1 MNSVKA
7 CISASIAVLG
17 LALASPAQAQSVAE
31 EFIFYP
37 SEPDVYFFF
46 EETDRKEVTDYKKDQ
61 IVRVCV
67 DKSDLATPLAIY
79 HDGEQSQVAPGDC
92 IRVEGKEI
100 ALEPA
105 KPLERRTVLRAEVS
119 TLQAS

>member
-1 MNSVKA
+1 MKSVKA

-17 LALASPAQAQSVAE
+17 LAFALPAQAQSVAE

-37 SEPDVYFFF
+37 SGPDEYLFF

-67 DKSDLATPLAIY
+67 DKSEITTPLAIF
-79 HDGEQSQVAPGDC
+79 HDDEESRVAPGDC

-105 KPLERRTVLRAEVS
+105 VPLGRREVLRVEVD
-119 TLQAS
+119 TMKAS

>member
-7 CISASIAVLG
+7 FISASIAVLG
-17 LALASPAQAQSVAE
+17 LAFALPAQAQSVAE

-37 SEPDVYFFF
+37 SEPDEYFFF

-67 DKSDLATPLAIY
+67 DKSEITTPLAIF
-79 HDGEQSQVAPGDC
+79 HDGEESRVTPGDC

-105 KPLERRTVLRAEVS
+105 APLKRREVLRVEVA
-119 TLQAS
+119 TMKAS